1 MIASCCRVMGIASAA
16 MWLVIVAIA
25 ADLRLVVIA
34 ADLRLVVIA
43 ADLRLVVQHEQCCDG
58 VARQKARAKLRN
70 PSRPCSLCKA
80 SQASPE
86 GCLDW

>member
-16 MWLVIVAIA
+16 MWLVIVA
-25 ADLRLVVIA
+25 IA

>member
-34 ADLRLVVIA
+34 ADLRLVV
-43 ADLRLVVQHEQCCDG
+43 QHEQCCDG
-58 VARQKARAKLRN
+58 VARSKGKGKVEKPV
-70 PSRPCSLCKA
+70 PSVFLM
-80 SQASPE
+80 
-86 GCLDW
+86 